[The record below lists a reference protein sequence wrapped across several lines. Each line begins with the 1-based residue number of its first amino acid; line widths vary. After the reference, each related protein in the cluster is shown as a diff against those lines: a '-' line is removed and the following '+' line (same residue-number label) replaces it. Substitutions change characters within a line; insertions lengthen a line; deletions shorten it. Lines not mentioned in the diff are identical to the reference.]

1 MPSTTPDAREILPPP
16 PLEAL
21 QSVATETATFAMG

>member
-1 MPSTTPDAREILPPP
+1 MPRSNFTGRLPLP

-21 QSVATETATFAMG
+21 QTTTVETATFAMG